1 VTAMEKYIK
10 GRVWRFSENVD
21 TDQII
26 PAIYLVTGDRQELA
40 KHAFENVRPDFAK
53 DVKEGDIIVAG
64 PNFGSGSSREHA
76 PRALLGA
83 GIRCVIAPSFARIFY
98 RNSINIGLP
107 LVECDVNAADGDV
120 LAIDFEDGKIVN
132 TNTSAGYTFPSLP
145 DFLVDLLDVGLI
157 ENTKRKLTRTG

>member
-1 VTAMEKYIK
+1 MEKYIK

-53 DVKEGDIIVAG
+53 DVSDGDIIVAG

-83 GIRCVIAPSFARIFY
+83 GIKCVIAPSFARIFY

-107 LVECDVNAADGDV
+107 LVECDVDAADGDV

-132 TNTSAGYTFPSLP
+132 TNTSAGCTFPSLP

-157 ENTKRKLTRTG
+157 ENTKRKLMRTG

>member
-1 VTAMEKYIK
+1 MEKYIK

-26 PAIYLVTGDRQELA
+26 PAIYLVTGDKHELA

-53 DVKEGDIIVAG
+53 DVADGDIIVAG

-83 GIRCVIAPSFARIFY
+83 GIKCVVAPSFARIFY

-107 LVECDVNAADGDV
+107 LVECDVDAADGDV

>member
-1 VTAMEKYIK
+1 MEKYIK

-53 DVKEGDIIVAG
+53 DVADGDIIVAG

-83 GIRCVIAPSFARIFY
+83 GIKCVIAPSFARIFY

-107 LVECDVNAADGDV
+107 LVECDVDAADGDI
-120 LAIDFEDGKIVN
+120 LAVDFEDGKIVN

>member
-1 VTAMEKYIK
+1 MEKYIK

-53 DVKEGDIIVAG
+53 DVADGDIIVAG

-83 GIRCVIAPSFARIFY
+83 GIKCVIAPSFARIFY

-107 LVECDVNAADGDV
+107 LVECDVDAADGDV
-120 LAIDFEDGKIVN
+120 LAVDFEDGKIVN

>member
-1 VTAMEKYIK
+1 MEKYIK

-53 DVKEGDIIVAG
+53 EVSDGDIIVAG

-107 LVECDVNAADGDV
+107 LVECDVDAADGDV

>member
-1 VTAMEKYIK
+1 MEKYIK

-26 PAIYLVTGDRQELA
+26 PAIYLVTGDKQELA

-53 DVKEGDIIVAG
+53 DVSDGDIIVAG

-107 LVECDVNAADGDV
+107 LVECDVDAADGDV

-145 DFLVDLLDVGLI
+145 EFLVDLLDAGLI

>member
-1 VTAMEKYIK
+1 M
-10 GRVWRFSENVD
+10 
-21 TDQII
+21 
-26 PAIYLVTGDRQELA
+26 AIFRERGHRSDHSSDISRD
-40 KHAFENVRPDFAK
+40 ENVRPDFAK
-53 DVKEGDIIVAG
+53 DVADGDIIVAG

-83 GIRCVIAPSFARIFY
+83 GIKCVIAPSFARIFY

-107 LVECDVNAADGDV
+107 LVECDVDAADGDV

-145 DFLVDLLDVGLI
+145 NFLVDLLDVGLI

>member
-1 VTAMEKYIK
+1 MEKYIK

-53 DVKEGDIIVAG
+53 EVSDGDIIVAG

-83 GIRCVIAPSFARIFY
+83 GIKCVIAPSFARIFY

-107 LVECDVNAADGDV
+107 LVECDVDAADGDV

>member
-1 VTAMEKYIK
+1 MEKYIK

-53 DVKEGDIIVAG
+53 DVSDGDIIVAG

-83 GIRCVIAPSFARIFY
+83 GIKCVVAPSFARIFY

-107 LVECDVNAADGDV
+107 LVECDVDAADGDI
-120 LAIDFEDGKIVN
+120 LAIDFKDGKIVN

-157 ENTKRKLTRTG
+157 ENTKRKLKGK

>member
-1 VTAMEKYIK
+1 MEKYIK

-53 DVKEGDIIVAG
+53 DVADGDIIVAG

-83 GIRCVIAPSFARIFY
+83 GIKCVVAPSFARIFY

-107 LVECDVNAADGDV
+107 LVECDVDAADGDV

-157 ENTKRKLTRTG
+157 ENTKRKLKRMNK

>member
-1 VTAMEKYIK
+1 MEKYIK

-26 PAIYLVTGDRQELA
+26 PAIYLVTGDKQELA

-53 DVKEGDIIVAG
+53 DVADGDIIVAG

-107 LVECDVNAADGDV
+107 LVECDVDAADGDV

>member
-1 VTAMEKYIK
+1 M
-10 GRVWRFSENVD
+10 
-21 TDQII
+21 
-26 PAIYLVTGDRQELA
+26 
-40 KHAFENVRPDFAK
+40 RPDFAK
-53 DVKEGDIIVAG
+53 DVSEGDIIVAG

-107 LVECDVNAADGDV
+107 LVECDIDAADGDV

-132 TNTSAGYTFPSLP
+132 TKTSAGYTFPSLP

>member
-1 VTAMEKYIK
+1 MEKYIK

-26 PAIYLVTGDRQELA
+26 PAIYLVTGDKQELA

-53 DVKEGDIIVAG
+53 EVSDGDIIVAG

-83 GIRCVIAPSFARIFY
+83 GIRCVVAPSFARIFY

-107 LVECDVNAADGDV
+107 LVECDVDAADGDV

>member
-1 VTAMEKYIK
+1 MEKYIK

-53 DVKEGDIIVAG
+53 DVADGDIIVAG

-83 GIRCVIAPSFARIFY
+83 GIKCVIAPSFARIFY

-107 LVECDVNAADGDV
+107 LVECDVDAADGDV

>member
-1 VTAMEKYIK
+1 MEKYIK

-26 PAIYLVTGDRQELA
+26 PAIYLVTGDKQELA

-53 DVKEGDIIVAG
+53 DVSDGDIIVAG

-83 GIRCVIAPSFARIFY
+83 GIKCVVAPSFARIFY

-107 LVECDVNAADGDV
+107 LVECDVDAADGDV
-120 LAIDFEDGKIVN
+120 LAIDFEDGEIVN
-132 TNTSAGYTFPSLP
+132 TNTSAGYTFHSLP

-157 ENTKRKLTRTG
+157 ENTKRKLMRTG

>member
-1 VTAMEKYIK
+1 MEKYIK

-26 PAIYLVTGDRQELA
+26 PAIYLVTGDRRELA

-53 DVKEGDIIVAG
+53 DVADGDIIVAG

-83 GIRCVIAPSFARIFY
+83 GIKCVIAPSFARIFY

-107 LVECDVNAADGDV
+107 LVECDVDAADGDV
-120 LAIDFEDGKIVN
+120 LAVDFEDGKIVN
-132 TNTSAGYTFPSLP
+132 TNTSAGYIFPSLP

>member
-1 VTAMEKYIK
+1 MEKYIK

-26 PAIYLVTGDRQELA
+26 PAIYLVTGDKQELA

-53 DVKEGDIIVAG
+53 DVADGDIIVAG

-83 GIRCVIAPSFARIFY
+83 GISCVVAPSFARIFY

-107 LVECDVNAADGDV
+107 LVECDVDAAEGDI

-132 TNTSAGYTFPSLP
+132 TKTSVGYTFPSLP

-157 ENTKRKLTRTG
+157 ENTKRKLKRTG

>member
-1 VTAMEKYIK
+1 MEKYIK

-53 DVKEGDIIVAG
+53 DVSDGDIIVAG

-83 GIRCVIAPSFARIFY
+83 GIKCVIAPSFARIFY

-107 LVECDVNAADGDV
+107 LVECDVDAADGDV

-132 TNTSAGYTFPSLP
+132 TNTNAGYTFPSLP

>member
-1 VTAMEKYIK
+1 MEKYIK

-26 PAIYLVTGDRQELA
+26 PAIYLVTGDKQELA

-53 DVKEGDIIVAG
+53 DVADGDIIVAG

-83 GIRCVIAPSFARIFY
+83 GIKCVIAPSFARIFY

-107 LVECDVNAADGDV
+107 LVECDVDAADGDV

>member
-1 VTAMEKYIK
+1 MEKYIK

-53 DVKEGDIIVAG
+53 DVADGDIIVAG

-83 GIRCVIAPSFARIFY
+83 GIKCVIAPSFARIFY

-107 LVECDVNAADGDV
+107 LVECDVDAADGDV
-120 LAIDFEDGKIVN
+120 LAIDFESGKIVN

-157 ENTKRKLTRTG
+157 ENTKRKLKRTG

>member
-1 VTAMEKYIK
+1 MEKYIK

-53 DVKEGDIIVAG
+53 EVSDGDIIVAG

-83 GIRCVIAPSFARIFY
+83 GIKCVIAPSFARIFY

-107 LVECDVNAADGDV
+107 LVECDVDAADGDV
-120 LAIDFEDGKIVN
+120 LAIDFADGKIVN

>member
-1 VTAMEKYIK
+1 MEKYIK

-53 DVKEGDIIVAG
+53 DVADGDIIVAG

-107 LVECDVNAADGDV
+107 LVECDVDAADGDV
-120 LAIDFEDGKIVN
+120 LAIDFESGKIVN

-157 ENTKRKLTRTG
+157 ENTKRKLKSK

>member
-1 VTAMEKYIK
+1 MEKYIK

-53 DVKEGDIIVAG
+53 DVSDGDIIVAG

-83 GIRCVIAPSFARIFY
+83 GIKCVIAPSFARIFY

-107 LVECDVNAADGDV
+107 LVECDVDAADGDI
-120 LAIDFEDGKIVN
+120 LAIDFGDGKIVN

-157 ENTKRKLTRTG
+157 ENTKRKLKGK